1 MHAPINKQSRAD
13 LQELPAPLA
22 GKFAPAKKTRRKAQ
36 RSSKPKRALGPMT
49 EPARLRALDWLLHQ
63 VGARMA
69 DRPPAYVPVA
79 HAIAM
84 HFNDSDG
91 RAYPSLETIAKLCGL
106 ARRTVRDMVD
116 LLLTDD
122 NIRIVERGEPG
133 RGHPTIYAIVIK
145 PLPDDVAEARRRV
158 ALREDRRKRAKADA
172 PVIAKNGA
180 TVHHLD
186 EAAVAQNGVTGSLSD
201 TGTPF
206 PLRHEPSLREE
217 EDRYTDISSY
227 TVPVER
233 AHVSSLPKRDTV
245 PESLREGTY

>member
-1 MHAPINKQSRAD
+1 MHGTLPSLVARDDQAPTSSSPITSSVTTTRS
-13 LQELPAPLA
+13 L
-22 GKFAPAKKTRRKAQ
+22 KTRRKAQ

-69 DRPPAYVPVA
+69 ERPPAYVAVA
-79 HAIAM
+79 HAFAL
-84 HFNDSDG
+84 HFSDSDG
-91 RAYPSLETIAKLCGL
+91 KAYPSLETIATLCGL
-106 ARRTVRDMVD
+106 ARRTIRDIVE
-116 LLLTDD
+116 LLLADE
-122 NIRIVERGEPG
+122 NIRIADKGEPG
-133 RGHPTIYAIVIK
+133 RGHPTTYAIVIK

-158 ALREDRRKRAKADA
+158 ALREDRRKRAKASA

-186 EAAVAQNGVTGSLSD
+186 DTATPSRCAILD

-217 EDRYTDISSY
+217 EVRI
-227 TVPVER
+227 E
-233 AHVSSLPKRDTV
+233 
-245 PESLREGTY
+245 